1 MLQAEMIDN
10 YQFLNPSPKQNVT
23 VPESLTG
30 ASRVPF
36 LQNKN
41 KQSFTGLFFFILS
54 LFFMICQKI
63 LDFPDRIRYN
73 DG

>member
-1 MLQAEMIDN
+1 MIDN

-41 KQSFTGLFFFILS
+41 KQSFTGLFFFCAVA
-54 LFFMICQKI
+54 FAGEVW
-63 LDFPDRIRYN
+63 YN
-73 DG
+73 NNNRTGGLEG